1 MPVRLRDIV
10 VFLALLAA
18 LACPGCAA
26 TAGAGGASEGS
37 ATTDPA
43 ALVLPDLA
51 GQRHAVTE
59 LRGQVVWLD
68 FWATWCAPC
77 LESLPL
83 YDRWQQ
89 ELGAAGLK
97 VVAVSVDEEDAK
109 AAAFAAAEAP
119 HLLVLRDRE
128 GRAAAGLD
136 LPKMPTA
143 FLIGRDG
150 RVLYRHAG
158 FERGDAA
165 ALKQRILAALQ
176 AP

>member
-1 MPVRLRDIV
+1 VSA
-10 VFLALLAA
+10 LALLMT
-18 LACPGCAA
+18 LTFTGCA
-26 TAGAGGASEGS
+26 TTPGQPTPGGPPGQAGA
-37 ATTDPA
+37 DPA

-51 GQRHAVTE
+51 GQRRAVSE
-59 LRGQVVWLD
+59 LRGRVVWLD

-89 ELGAAGLK
+89 ELGAAGLQ

-109 AAAFAAAEAP
+109 AAAFARAEAP
-119 HLLVLRDRE
+119 HLLVLRDRD

-150 RVLYRHAG
+150 RLLYRHVG
-158 FERGDAA
+158 FDRGDAA
-165 ALKQRILAALQ
+165 ALEQRIVEALQ
-176 AP
+176 AQ